1 MTSDFEK
8 ELKIKIQEYKALLT
22 GDIFVAGDIQQKIYE
37 LKKQLN
43 PRIELHPEED
53 DDEGCLN
60 CGS

>member
-1 MTSDFEK
+1 MSEEQLKEK
-8 ELKIKIQEYKALLT
+8 IAEYRSMLT
-22 GDIFVAGDIQQKIYE
+22 GNIFEDGDLQQKIYE

-43 PRIELHPEED
+43 PRIEEHPEED

>member
-1 MTSDFEK
+1 MTEQ
-8 ELKIKIQEYKALLT
+8 ELKRQIEEYRALLT
-22 GDIFVAGDIQQKIYE
+22 GNIFMDGELQQKIYE

-43 PRIELHPEED
+43 PRIEEHPEED

>member
-1 MTSDFEK
+1 MNE
-8 ELKIKIQEYKALLT
+8 EQIKAQIEEYRNLLT
-22 GDIFVAGDIQQKIYE
+22 GNIFADGEIQQKIYD

-43 PRIELHPEED
+43 PRIEEHPEED

>member
-1 MTSDFEK
+1 MSE
-8 ELKIKIQEYKALLT
+8 EIKRQIEEYRDLLT
-22 GDIFVAGDIQQKIYE
+22 GNIFMDCELQQKIYE

-53 DDEGCLN
+53 DDDECLN